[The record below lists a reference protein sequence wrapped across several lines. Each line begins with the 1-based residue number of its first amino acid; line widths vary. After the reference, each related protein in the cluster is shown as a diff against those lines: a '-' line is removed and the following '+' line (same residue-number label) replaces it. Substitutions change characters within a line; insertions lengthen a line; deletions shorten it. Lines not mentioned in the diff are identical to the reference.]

1 MMFKKGRGNE
11 FLMAYFSQLYRM
23 ETTQKLLMNSKQ
35 VQQRINRLAW
45 QVAEQCFGETEI
57 IMAGIPSSGYKLAQR
72 LKTTIESISEI
83 RIRLIELPINKEAP
97 LSATPHLA
105 LSAAELNGKTVIVV
119 DDVSNSGRTLMYG
132 VKPFLD
138 HTVRNIFTLVLV
150 DRDHNRF
157 PVKTNFVG
165 LSLAT
170 TLLEHV
176 QVDFHENG
184 DATVYLN

>member
-1 MMFKKGRGNE
+1 
-11 FLMAYFSQLYRM
+11 M
-23 ETTQKLLMNSKQ
+23 ETAQKLLMNSKQ

-57 IMAGIPSSGYKLAQR
+57 IMAGIASNGCKLAER
-72 LKTTIESISEI
+72 LKATIESISEI
-83 RIRLIELPINKEAP
+83 KIRLIELHINKEAP
-97 LSATPHLA
+97 L
-105 LSAAELNGKTVIVV
+105 AAPILLPVSSVDLNGKTVIVV

-132 VKPFLD
+132 VKPFLE
-138 HTVRNIFTLVLV
+138 HPVRNIFTLVLV

-176 QVDFHENG
+176 QVDFHENNE
-184 DATVYLN
+184 ATVYLN